1 MNNRK
6 TGFFRPTSV
15 EEHNDGSVSFVT
27 HQDVEPIV
35 ENNKLLQKEWGDKL
49 TPGKQASG
57 TRVASIPFGIWE
69 QWMQDTNG
77 AIQKDP
83 KLLARYLND
92 PDNKYFRTTPTRV

>member
-1 MNNRK
+1 MNDRK
-6 TGFFRPTSV
+6 TGFFRPTSA
-15 EEHNDGSVSFVT
+15 EEHNDGSVTFTT

-49 TPGKQASG
+49 TPGKQVSG

-69 QWMQDTNG
+69 QWMKDTDGN
-77 AIQKDP
+77 IEKDP

-92 PDNKYFRTTPTRV
+92 PDHKYFRTTPTRV